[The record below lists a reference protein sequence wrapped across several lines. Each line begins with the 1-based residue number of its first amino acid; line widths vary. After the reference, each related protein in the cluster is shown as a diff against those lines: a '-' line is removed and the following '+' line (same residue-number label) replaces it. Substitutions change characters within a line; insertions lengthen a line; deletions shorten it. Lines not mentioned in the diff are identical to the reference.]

1 MLIWGKTTEVCR
13 ELRPLTPQPG
23 KTPKLIQARD
33 PDAQCSHSSAFE
45 VYELNLSIVS
55 PSSSGRIPDISKP
68 QSWNRCSY
76 VLNNPLRYTDPDGHG
91 ALDVVGDAVLNT
103 GTISSSYRLMVMP
116 DTVGWKIVEVPVAVA
131 GMVVGAV
138 DAAFNVGTLGGKAAV
153 TGTIKQVGKPQ

>member
-1 MLIWGKTTEVCR
+1 M
-13 ELRPLTPQPG
+13 
-23 KTPKLIQARD
+23 
-33 PDAQCSHSSAFE
+33 
-45 VYELNLSIVS
+45 
-55 PSSSGRIPDISKP
+55 
-68 QSWNRCSY
+68 
-76 VLNNPLRYTDPDGHG
+76 LNNPLRYTDPDGHG